1 MNRLIISA
9 RLIFSAFAAT
19 IGIAATPAAQAGELW
34 RATGLEQP
42 ESALFDAANN
52 RIIVSNIVGNPGD
65 ADGNGYLSVL
75 SPDGKTVTQ
84 HWTDGMDA
92 PKGMAI
98 SGGKLY
104 VADITKIR
112 VVDLASGRLVASI
125 AVPNAVF
132 LNDMTSD
139 KAGKVYVTDML
150 ADTIYRIGGDT
161 PELLVKDPMLASP
174 NGVFADGN
182 RLIVAS
188 WGKGI
193 KPDFSTTEP
202 GGLLAVDLASK
213 MVSPLPGAQKFA
225 YLDGVVAIGDTIY
238 ATAYMTGTLYRYRAG
253 SAPEAVAHFK
263 PGSADIGTDG
273 KSILYVPLMNEGEV
287 VALKLD

>member
-1 MNRLIISA
+1 MKRLIISA
-9 RLIFSAFAAT
+9 LVAT
-19 IGIAATPAAQAGELW
+19 IGIAAAPAVQAGELW

-42 ESALFDAANN
+42 ESALLDAPNN

-75 SPDGKTVTQ
+75 SLDGKIVTQ

-92 PKGMAI
+92 PKGLAI

-104 VADITKIR
+104 VADITKVR
-112 VVDLASGRLVASI
+112 VVDLASGRLINSI
-125 AVPNAVF
+125 VVPNAVF

-139 KAGKVYVTDML
+139 QAGRVYVSDML
-150 ADTIYRIGGDT
+150 ADTIYRIDGDR
-161 PELLVKDPMLASP
+161 PELFVRDAMLASP
-174 NGVFADGN
+174 NGVFADGG

-193 KPDFSTTEP
+193 KPDFSTAEP
-202 GGLLAVDLASK
+202 GGLLAIDLASK
-213 MVSPLPGAQKFA
+213 VVSPLPGAQRFA
-225 YLDGVVAIGDTIY
+225 DLDGVVAIGGTIY
-238 ATAYMTGTLYRYRAG
+238 ATAYMTGTLYRYKAG
-253 SAPEAVAHFK
+253 GAPEAVAHFK

-273 KSILYVPLMNEGEV
+273 KSILYVPLMNDGEV
-287 VALKLD
+287 AALKLD

>member
-1 MNRLIISA
+1 MNSFIT
-9 RLIFSAFAAT
+9 SAFLVT
-19 IGIAATPAAQAGELW
+19 IGIAAAPAAEAGELW

-42 ESALFDAANN
+42 ESVLFDAANN

-75 SPDGKTVTQ
+75 SVDGKTVTR

-98 SGGKLY
+98 SDGKLY
-104 VADITKIR
+104 VADITKVC
-112 VVDLASGRLVASI
+112 VVDLASGKLVASI

-139 KAGKVYVTDML
+139 QSGKVYVTDML
-150 ADTIYRIGGDT
+150 ADAIYRIDGDR
-161 PELLVKDPMLASP
+161 PELFVKDAMLASP
-174 NGVFADGN
+174 NGLFADGD

-193 KPDFSTTEP
+193 KPDFSTAEP
-202 GGLLAVDLASK
+202 GGLLSVDLATK
-213 MVSPLPGAQKFA
+213 AVSQLPGAQKFA
-225 YLDGVVAIGDTIY
+225 DLDGVIAIRDTIY
-238 ATAYMTGTLYRYRAG
+238 VTAYMTGTLYRYHAG
-253 SAPEAVAHFK
+253 GAPEAVAHFK

-287 VALKLD
+287 AALKLD

>member
-1 MNRLIISA
+1 MNTFIT
-9 RLIFSAFAAT
+9 SAFLVT
-19 IGIAATPAAQAGELW
+19 IGIAAAPAAEAGELW

-75 SPDGKTVTQ
+75 SVDGKTVTR

-104 VADITKIR
+104 VADITKVR
-112 VVDLASGRLVASI
+112 VVDLASGKLVASI

-139 KAGKVYVTDML
+139 QSGKVYVTDML
-150 ADTIYRIGGDT
+150 ADAIYSIDGDR
-161 PELLVKDPMLASP
+161 PELFVKDAMLASP
-174 NGVFADGN
+174 NGVFADGD

-188 WGKGI
+188 WGKDI
-193 KPDFSTTEP
+193 KPDFSTAEP
-202 GGLLAVDLASK
+202 GGLLSVDIASK
-213 MVSPLPGAQKFA
+213 VVSPLPGAEKFA
-225 YLDGVVAIGDTIY
+225 DLDGVIAIGDTIY
-238 ATAYMTGTLYRYRAG
+238 ATAYMTGTLYRYHTG
-253 SAPEAVAHFK
+253 GAPEAVTHFK
-263 PGSADIGTDG
+263 PGIADIGTDG

-287 VALKLD
+287 AALKLD

>member
-1 MNRLIISA
+1 MNRFITSA
-9 RLIFSAFAAT
+9 LFAV
-19 IGIAATPAAQAGELW
+19 IGVAAGPAAQAGELW

-52 RIIVSNIVGNPGD
+52 RIIVSNIFGNPGD

-75 SPDGKTVTQ
+75 SIDGKTVTQ

-104 VADITKIR
+104 VADITKVR
-112 VVDLASGRLVASI
+112 VVDLASGKLVASI
-125 AVPNAVF
+125 TVPNAVF

-139 KAGKVYVTDML
+139 QSGKVYVTDML
-150 ADTIYRIGGDT
+150 ADAIYRIDGDR
-161 PELLVKDPMLASP
+161 PELFIKDAALASP
-174 NGVFADGN
+174 NVVFADGD

-193 KPDFSTTEP
+193 KPDFSTAEP
-202 GGLLAVDLASK
+202 GGLLSVDLASK
-213 MVSPLPGAQKFA
+213 VVSPLPGAQKFA
-225 YLDGVVAIGDTIY
+225 DLDGVIAIGDTVY
-238 ATAYMTGTLYRYRAG
+238 ATAYMTGTLYRYHAG
-253 SAPEAVAHFK
+253 GAPDVVAHFK

-287 VALKLD
+287 AALKLD

>member
-1 MNRLIISA
+1 MNTLITSTFIA
-9 RLIFSAFAAT
+9 V
-19 IGIAATPAAQAGELW
+19 IGIAAVPAAEAGELW

-42 ESALFDAANN
+42 ESALFDAADN
-52 RIIVSNIVGNPGD
+52 RIIVSNISGNPGE

-75 SPDGKTVTQ
+75 SLDGKTVTQ

-104 VADITKIR
+104 VADITKVR
-112 VVDLASGRLVASI
+112 VVDLASGKLVASI

-139 KAGKVYVTDML
+139 QSGKVYVTDML
-150 ADTIYRIGGDT
+150 ADAIYRIDGDR
-161 PELLVKDPMLASP
+161 PELFVKDGALASP
-174 NGVFADGN
+174 NGIFADGG

-193 KPDFSTTEP
+193 KPDFSTTEL
-202 GGLLAVDLASK
+202 GGLLSVDIASK
-213 MVSPLPGAQKFA
+213 VVSPLPAAQKFA
-225 YLDGVVAIGDTIY
+225 DLDGVVAIGGTIY
-238 ATAYMTGTLYRYRAG
+238 TTAYMTGKLYRHHAG
-253 SAPEAVAHFK
+253 GAPEVVAQFK
-263 PGSADIGTDG
+263 PGSADIGADG

>member
-1 MNRLIISA
+1 MNTLIT
-9 RLIFSAFAAT
+9 SAFLAV
-19 IGIAATPAAQAGELW
+19 IGIAAAPAAEAGELW
-34 RATGLEQP
+34 RATGFEQP
-42 ESALFDAANN
+42 ESTLFDAADN
-52 RIIVSNIVGNPGD
+52 RIIVSNISGNPGE

-75 SPDGKTVTQ
+75 SLDGKTITR

-104 VADITKIR
+104 VADITKVR
-112 VVDLASGRLVASI
+112 VVDLASGKLVASI

-132 LNDMTSD
+132 LNDMTADQS
-139 KAGKVYVTDML
+139 GNVYVTDML
-150 ADTIYRIGGDT
+150 ADAIYRIDGDR
-161 PELLVKDPMLASP
+161 PELFVKDAALASP
-174 NGVFADGN
+174 NGVFADGG

-193 KPDFSTTEP
+193 RPDFSTAEP
-202 GGLLAVDLASK
+202 GGLLSVDIASK
-213 MVSPLPGAQKFA
+213 AVSPLPGAQKFA
-225 YLDGVVAIGDTIY
+225 DLDGVIAIRDTIY
-238 ATAYMTGTLYRYRAG
+238 ATAYMTGTLYRYHAG
-253 SAPEAVAHFK
+253 DAPEAVAHFK

-287 VALKLD
+287 AALKLD